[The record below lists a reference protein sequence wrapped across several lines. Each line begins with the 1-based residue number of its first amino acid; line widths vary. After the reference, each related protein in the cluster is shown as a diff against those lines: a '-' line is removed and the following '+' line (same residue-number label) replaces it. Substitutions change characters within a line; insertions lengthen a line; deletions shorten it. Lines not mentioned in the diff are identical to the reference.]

1 MTTRYTLSA
10 LGGQRSAFKLFSKA
24 GGESTRQAAFRLT
37 LARPNP
43 ASPFVFPAV
52 FAPDFL
58 LCAQITVFQ
67 SFLVRPQT

>member
-43 ASPFVFPAV
+43 ASPIR
-52 FAPDFL
+52 L
-58 LCAQITVFQ
+58 SGSL
-67 SFLVRPQT
+67 RP